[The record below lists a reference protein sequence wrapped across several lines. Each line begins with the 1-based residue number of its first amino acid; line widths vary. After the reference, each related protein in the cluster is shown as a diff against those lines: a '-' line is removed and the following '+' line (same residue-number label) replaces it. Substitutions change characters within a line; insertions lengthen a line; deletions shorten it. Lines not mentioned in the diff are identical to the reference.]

1 MADLSRIFDIG
12 QRVNCRIDDRLYE
25 GVVNEI
31 YCDHIIVDI
40 AEISN
45 HCWFEEG
52 INIGDVYPEYNY
64 W

>member
-25 GVVNEI
+25 RVVNEV